1 MLSYLIQFVFKYR
14 QDICIQNISRAF
26 PDLSYHEIKQQ
37 IGEFYANFARIIWE
51 IIFFNRTKL
60 IVDSQTTELF
70 DNIVALNRPVIL
82 LLGHYGNWEV
92 LNKLPMHTPL
102 PVQALYKP
110 LKNKLFNTLMLRRRS
125 QFGIRLIES
134 TKALRTLIH
143 EKDKSTITLFISD
156 QYPGNKN
163 GLPLTFLNQPTYMF
177 TGAEAISRRINAYVA
192 YLELRPVGNHSW
204 TISIQTI
211 TENAALAEKNEITK
225 QFTKRLEGSIQH
237 SPSWWLWSH
246 RRWK

>member
-26 PDLSYHEIKQQ
+26 PDLSYLEIKQR
-37 IGEFYANFARIIWE
+37 IGEFYTNFARIIWE
-51 IIFFNRTKL
+51 IVFFHRTKL
-60 IVDSQTTELF
+60 IVDNQTADLF
-70 DNIVALNRPVIL
+70 DNIKALNRPVIL

-92 LNKLPMHTPL
+92 LNRLPMHTSL

-110 LKNKLFNTLMLRRRS
+110 LKNKIFNMLIVKRRS
-125 QFGIRLIES
+125 QFGVRLIES
-134 TKALRTLIH
+134 TKALRTLIQQ
-143 EKDKSTITLFISD
+143 KDTSSVTLFISD

-163 GLPLTFLNQPTYMF
+163 GLSLTFLNQPTYMF
-177 TGAEAISRRINAYVA
+177 TGAEAIARRINAYVA
-192 YLELRPVGNHSW
+192 YLELRPVGSHSW

-225 QFTKRLEGSIQH
+225 QFTRNLEGSIQH